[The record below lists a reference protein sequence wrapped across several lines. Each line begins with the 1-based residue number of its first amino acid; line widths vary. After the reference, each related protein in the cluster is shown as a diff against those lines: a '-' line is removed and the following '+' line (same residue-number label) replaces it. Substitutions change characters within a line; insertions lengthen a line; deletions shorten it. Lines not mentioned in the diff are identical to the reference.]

1 MGDITI
7 SGGGTTMV
15 ATGELFENA
24 ACLRRLILLIDEC
37 QSQVDPRP
45 KSWLGERDC
54 LPAESARYLLD
65 AHSALERSRELS
77 DRLVISLERSAERY
91 GFAERTVRELGE
103 SAGAAIGWAIGPF
116 LPAFAMLVVASAF
129 AVAAPGLALATIVTG
144 SPGATL
150 EAVAKSSFVSDNQI
164 ILSNPLFVEAVR
176 ALVSSIDNAILGFAG
191 LPAPVATALDDR
203 ALGWF
208 GLQGATG
215 LVIAAAGPT
224 LLTET
229 PVSVRMSRTAV
240 AKPITGFAD
249 LASRIP
255 SGAGS
260 AQIRIEKY
268 ETAGSAPRWVVY
280 AGGTVDASAVPG
292 REPWDSTSNLHG
304 IAGGDPG
311 SVRATL
317 QAMQEAGIQPG
328 DPVLSVGYSQGGIVA
343 TEVVRRGGFSN
354 AGLVTFGSPTGQLS
368 VDATIPNV
376 AVEIS
381 EDLVPALGGQP
392 RSAAQGGLD
401 RLLVRRRIYD
411 GIDPPTNELLPA
423 HAIRNYRETAE
434 LMDRSSDPRLTEMR
448 EQIAEITGGNS
459 ASVTL
464 WHAQRD

>member
-1 MGDITI
+1 
-7 SGGGTTMV
+7 MV

-24 ACLRRLILLIDEC
+24 ACLRRLIVLIDEC
-37 QSQVDPRP
+37 QSQIDHRPRA
-45 KSWLGERDC
+45 WLGVRDVV
-54 LPAESARYLLD
+54 PAESARYLME
-65 AHSALERSRELS
+65 AHTALARSRELS

-103 SAGAAIGWAIGPF
+103 SAGAAIGWAVGPF
-116 LPAFAMLVVASAF
+116 LPVFAVLAVASAF
-129 AVAAPGLALATIVTG
+129 AVAAPGLVLTAIVAG
-144 SPGATL
+144 STGATL
-150 EAVAKSSFVSDNQI
+150 QSVAESSIALGKQR
-164 ILSNPLFVEAVR
+164 ILSDPLFVEAVR
-176 ALVSSIDNAILGFAG
+176 ALVSSIDNAMLGLAG
-191 LPAPVATALDDR
+191 LPAPVVTALDDR

-215 LVIAAAGPT
+215 LVIAAAGPK

-229 PVSVRMSRTAV
+229 AVSVQKSRTAT
-240 AKPITGFAD
+240 AKPVSGFAD

-255 SGAGS
+255 SGEGS

-268 ETAGSAPRWVVY
+268 EAAGSAPRWVVY
-280 AGGTVDASAVPG
+280 AGGTLDASAVPG
-292 REPWDSTSNLHG
+292 REPWDTTSNLHG
-304 IAGGDPG
+304 IADGDPG

-343 TEVVRRGGFSN
+343 TEVVRRGGYTN

-368 VDATIPNV
+368 VDAATPNV

-392 RSAAQGGLD
+392 RVAAQGGLG

-411 GIDPPTNELLPA
+411 GMDPPLNELLPA
-423 HAIRNYRETAE
+423 HGIRNYRETAE
-434 LMDRSSDPRLTEMR
+434 LMDRSSDPRLTGMR
-448 EQIAEITGGNS
+448 EQIAEITGGNP
-459 ASVTL
+459 ASVSL
-464 WHAQRD
+464 WRAERH